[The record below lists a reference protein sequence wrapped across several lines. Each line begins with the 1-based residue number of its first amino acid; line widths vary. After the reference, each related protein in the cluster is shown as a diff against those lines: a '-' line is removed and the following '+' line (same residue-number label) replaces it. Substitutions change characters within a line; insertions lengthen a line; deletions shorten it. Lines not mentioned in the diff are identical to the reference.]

1 MDIALTRRFVSQ
13 LSLLRNLICAVDEEK
28 LRRKKRCVTT
38 VSVITSIP
46 SHSPHIIHIMYLQ

>member
-28 LRRKKRCVTT
+28 LRRKKG
-38 VSVITSIP
+38 VS
-46 SHSPHIIHIMYLQ
+46 LQYR